1 MLTISYDGDD
11 DNGGGADEDEDDDEI
26 ITTTFL
32 YTHILVLIITK
43 GLKDSYSHSIK
54 DKGETL
60 RNQVTWEGE
69 R

>member
-1 MLTISYDGDD
+1 MMVMMIMVVVLMRMRMK
-11 DNGGGADEDEDDDEI
+11 I

-43 GLKDSYSHSIK
+43 GLKDSYSHSLK